1 MIAGSKT
8 TGDTLTVTVYDAA
21 LSGGT
26 EAVTYTVLSG
36 DTLSSITSGIT
47 SAINADSN
55 LQAIKVS
62 ATSSGQIITLKSLS
76 VNPTTYRGTGST
88 SATEAI
94 TVGINTNGIETAAIG
109 GSKTTGD
116 TVTITVYDPG
126 LSGGSKAET
135 YTVQSTDTLTSIA
148 YGLASVING
157 DSALSAIGVSANS
170 VSTVINLTS
179 QSLNATTYTQ
189 STSGGATETITL
201 GTSTAATQYAY
212 NNVNELTSLSAG
224 GAVKYQA
231 YTNKPLKS
239 TMVNGSAATL
249 NYAENFTGN
258 ATLSSGNN
266 STTASG
272 TDGSNNTVTQTA
284 QVSTKGPSSASL
296 TYDSNG
302 NMTSDGTNTYAWD
315 AENRLIQVTYPGSG
329 NNSQFTYDG
338 FGRYVDI
345 VETSYGNVA
354 STKQIIW
361 CGSLK
366 CEARNSVGSILSQY
380 FSFGE
385 AVSGSNYYDTKDHLG
400 SIRELTNSSGAIE
413 AQYAYDPYGKASQ
426 LQGSLSSD
434 FQYAGYYFHAPSG
447 LNLTVARAFGA
458 WFGRWINRDPIGE
471 FASINLY
478 AYVKNSPVVAVD
490 PLGLAGVCQYKWP
503 FGPWPV
509 FWTPWLV
516 GPPDDGGASSPGSP
530 GAESQG
536 SQINATP
543 GKNQSGGTP
552 PMSPGPIGGTP
563 KAPPEKDPEKCEECY
578 QTWAKKQKECG
589 EEYED
594 NLRILPPEL
603 AARIYAACLEAA
615 RQEFLRCFYANCK

>member
-76 VNPTTYRGTGST
+76 ANPTTYRGTGST
-88 SATEAI
+88 SATETI
-94 TVGINTNGIETAAIG
+94 TVGINTNGVETAAIG

-148 YGLASVING
+148 SGLASVING

-189 STSGGATETITL
+189 STSGGATEAITL

-231 YTNKPLKS
+231 YSNKPLKS
-239 TMVNGSAATL
+239 ATVNGSAATL

-272 TDGSNNTVTQTA
+272 TDGSNNTITQTA
-284 QVSTKGPSSASL
+284 QVSTKGPSSATL

-315 AENRLIQVTYPGSG
+315 AENRLIQITYPGSG

-338 FGRYVDI
+338 LGHCVDI
-345 VETSYGNVA
+345 VETSGGTIT
-354 STKQIIW
+354 STKQFVL
-361 CGSLK
+361 CASAV
-366 CEARNSVGSILSQY
+366 CEARNASGSITNQY
-380 FSFGE
+380 FSLGE
-385 AVSGSNYYDTKDHLG
+385 TIGGSDYYYTRDRLE
-400 SIRELTNSSGAIE
+400 SVREVTDSSGTTQG
-413 AQYAYDPYGKASQ
+413 QYAYDPFGQKTK
-426 LQGSLSSD
+426 LQGSSSSD
-434 FQYAGYYFHAPSG
+434 FQYAGYYFHASSG
-447 LNLTVARAFGA
+447 LSLTQTRLYSASLA
-458 WFGRWINRDPIGE
+458 RWINRDLIEEAGG
-471 FASINLY
+471 INLY
-478 AYVKNSPVVAVD
+478 AYVVNNPIRYIDSTGRICSPPPITP
-490 PLGLAGVCQYKWP
+490 PL
-503 FGPWPV
+503 
-509 FWTPWLV
+509 
-516 GPPDDGGASSPGSP
+516 PP
-530 GAESQG
+530 EVWF
-536 SQINATP
+536 
-543 GKNQSGGTP
+543 P
-552 PMSPGPIGGTP
+552 PMSSGPPTYVPPQPILYGPFLPGTQPLIIP
-563 KAPPEKDPEKCEECY
+563 NY
-578 QTWAKKQKECG
+578 
-589 EEYED
+589 
-594 NLRILPPEL
+594 LPPEL
-603 AARIYAACLEAA
+603 DPIFNTYPTPQPNTEPNPEPNPEPEPDPYLGPTHGHGSHTA
-615 RQEFLRCFYANCK
+615 